1 MIDFKAVAQACVKCG
16 KCIPSCTI
24 YQIHR
29 EEVTSPRGY
38 LDLVGAYARGDL
50 TLDKLTK
57 EYFESCFLCTTCV
70 QACPSHLGVDV
81 AIEQIRIDIAQQYG
95 IAWYKRAYF
104 FLLKHRKLMDIVFRI
119 VAFVSPC
126 IFKQG
131 AQGNTLPFSKR
142 VVFPFGKKSFLN
154 TYSGLIPATTPKSQ
168 NLAHNKV
175 AIFIGCLANYN
186 YQNVGTSLLKI
197 LDKLGIDALVPS
209 QECCGA
215 PAFFTGDIASVLEL
229 IKRNI
234 EYFESFIDE
243 VDAILIPEATCA
255 AMLMHDWENALK
267 RDEQAHTLIPRLRKL
282 TGKMAMASQ
291 WLYHHTT
298 LATLLESL
306 GDSALGEHSA
316 DFGDFM
322 ATADLKSCS
331 TIKSPKNYESPTAIP
346 RILEEDKQAE
356 CEKHAE
362 NQKVDSRKNAASLKT
377 PQAAG
382 LCGATITYHDPCH
395 AKKVLKI
402 HREPRALL
410 AKSHRI
416 IEMSEPDRCCGFGG
430 VSMQSDRYKL
440 TLQAGAPKAQM
451 IASTQAHIV
460 SAECSACRMQ
470 LTNALAQAEV
480 KTKFMH
486 PLELIASD
494 LEAAQESKSSKSGF

>member
-1 MIDFKAVAQACVKCG
+1 MIDFKAVSQACVKCG

-38 LDLVGAYARGDL
+38 LDLVGAYARGEL
-50 TLDKLTK
+50 TLDRLAK

-70 QACPSHLGVDV
+70 QACPSNLGVDV

-104 FLLKHRKLMDIVFRI
+104 FLLKHRKLMDMVFRI
-119 VAFVSPC
+119 VAFISPC
-126 IFKQG
+126 VFKQG
-131 AQGNTLPFSKR
+131 KQGNTLPFSKR
-142 VVFPFGKKSFLN
+142 VIFPFGKKSFLN
-154 TYSGLIPATTPKSQ
+154 TYSGLIPASAPKSQ

-186 YQNVGTSLLKI
+186 YQNVGISLLKI

-215 PAFFTGDIASVLEL
+215 PAFFTGDIASVLTL

-267 RDEQAHTLIPRLRKL
+267 RDEQAHTLIPHLRKL
-282 TGKMAMASQ
+282 TSKMAMASE

-298 LATLLESL
+298 LATLLESR
-306 GDSALGEHSA
+306 
-316 DFGDFM
+316 
-322 ATADLKSCS
+322 
-331 TIKSPKNYESPTAIP
+331 SP
-346 RILEEDKQAE
+346 
-356 CEKHAE
+356 
-362 NQKVDSRKNAASLKT
+362 
-377 PQAAG
+377 
-382 LCGATITYHDPCH
+382 TITYHDPCH

-470 LTNALAQAEV
+470 LTNALAQAQV
-480 KTKFMH
+480 STKFMH
-486 PLELIASD
+486 PLEIIAQD
-494 LEAAQESKSSKSGF
+494 LDNATSGF

>member
-1 MIDFKAVAQACVKCG
+1 MIDFKAVSQACVKCG

-38 LDLVGAYARGDL
+38 LDLVGAYARGEL
-50 TLDKLTK
+50 QLDKLAK

-70 QACPSHLGVDV
+70 QACPSNLGVDV

-104 FLLKHRKLMDIVFRI
+104 FLLKHRKLMDMVFRI
-119 VAFVSPC
+119 VAFISPC
-126 IFKQG
+126 VFKQG
-131 AQGNTLPFSKR
+131 KQGNTLPFSKR
-142 VVFPFGKKSFLN
+142 VIFPFGKKSFLN
-154 TYSGLIPATTPKSQ
+154 TYSGLIPASAPKSQ

-186 YQNVGTSLLKI
+186 YQNVGISLLKI
-197 LDKLGIDALVPS
+197 LDRLGIDALVPS

-215 PAFFTGDIASVLEL
+215 PAFFTGDIASVLTL

-282 TGKMAMASQ
+282 TSKMAMASE
-291 WLYHHTT
+291 WLYHHTN
-298 LATLLESL
+298 LATLLESR
-306 GDSALGEHSA
+306 
-316 DFGDFM
+316 
-322 ATADLKSCS
+322 
-331 TIKSPKNYESPTAIP
+331 SP
-346 RILEEDKQAE
+346 
-356 CEKHAE
+356 
-362 NQKVDSRKNAASLKT
+362 
-377 PQAAG
+377 
-382 LCGATITYHDPCH
+382 TITYHDPCH

-470 LTNALAQAEV
+470 LTNALAQAQV
-480 KTKFMH
+480 STKFMH
-486 PLELIASD
+486 PLEIIAQD
-494 LEAAQESKSSKSGF
+494 LDNATSGF

>member
-1 MIDFKAVAQACVKCG
+1 MIDFKSIAQACVKCG
-16 KCIPSCTI
+16 KCIPTCTI

-38 LDLVGAYARGDL
+38 LDLVGAYARGEL

-70 QACPSHLGVDV
+70 QACPSNLGVDV
-81 AIEQIRIDIAQQYG
+81 AIEQIRIDIAKQYG
-95 IAWYKRAYF
+95 IAWYKRVYF
-104 FLLKHRKLMDIVFRI
+104 FLLRHRKLMDMVFRV

-126 IFKQG
+126 IFKQRPG
-131 AQGNTLPFSKR
+131 GNTLPFSKR

-197 LDKLGIDALVPS
+197 LDKLGIDALVPK

-267 RDEQAHTLIPRLRKL
+267 RDEQASTLIPRLHKL
-282 TGKMAMASQ
+282 TSKMAMASQ

-298 LATLLESL
+298 LATLLESK
-306 GDSALGEHSA
+306 SAQ
-316 DFGDFM
+316 
-322 ATADLKSCS
+322 ATPAKINSS
-331 TIKSPKNYESPTAIP
+331 E
-346 RILEEDKQAE
+346 
-356 CEKHAE
+356 
-362 NQKVDSRKNAASLKT
+362 V
-377 PQAAG
+377 
-382 LCGATITYHDPCH
+382 ATITYHDPCH

-451 IASTQAHIV
+451 IASTQAQIV

-470 LTNALAQAEV
+470 LTNSLAQAQV
-480 KTKFMH
+480 KAKFMH

-494 LEAAQESKSSKSGF
+494 LDSCTLAPQL

>member
-1 MIDFKAVAQACVKCG
+1 MIDFSSIAQACVKCG
-16 KCIPSCTI
+16 KCIPTCTI

-38 LDLVGAYARGDL
+38 LDLVGAYARGEL

-70 QACPSHLGVDV
+70 QACPSNLSVDV
-81 AIEQIRIDIAQQYG
+81 AIEQIRIDIAKQYG

-104 FLLKHRKLMDIVFRI
+104 FLLKHRKLMDMVFRV

-126 IFKQG
+126 IFKQRPG
-131 AQGNTLPFSKR
+131 GNTLPFSKR

-197 LDKLGIDALVPS
+197 LDRLGIDALVPK

-234 EYFESFIDE
+234 EYFESFINE

-267 RDEQAHTLIPRLRKL
+267 RDEQASTLIPRLHKL
-282 TGKMAMASQ
+282 TSKMAMASQ

-298 LATLLESL
+298 LATLLESTF
-306 GDSALGEHSA
+306 E
-316 DFGDFM
+316 
-322 ATADLKSCS
+322 
-331 TIKSPKNYESPTAIP
+331 
-346 RILEEDKQAE
+346 
-356 CEKHAE
+356 
-362 NQKVDSRKNAASLKT
+362 KVDSRGEAPILSK
-377 PQAAG
+377 PQATGFEMRNCSFQARSEG
-382 LCGATITYHDPCH
+382 VTLAVMTEAKRAESTIYRSKPTPKVDSSNRPTITYHDPCH

-470 LTNALAQAEV
+470 LTNSLAQAQV
-480 KTKFMH
+480 KAKFMH

-494 LEAAQESKSSKSGF
+494 LDSCTSAPQL

>member
-1 MIDFKAVAQACVKCG
+1 MIDFKAIAQACVKCG
-16 KCIPSCTI
+16 KCIPTCTI

-38 LDLVGAYARGDL
+38 LDLVGAYARGEL

-70 QACPSHLGVDV
+70 QACPSNLSVDV
-81 AIEQIRIDIAQQYG
+81 AIEQIRIDIAKQYG

-104 FLLKHRKLMDIVFRI
+104 FLLRHRKLMDMVFRV

-126 IFKQG
+126 IFKQRPG
-131 AQGNTLPFSKR
+131 GNTLPFSKR
-142 VVFPFGKKSFLN
+142 VVFPFSKKSFLN

-197 LDKLGIDALVPS
+197 LDKLGIDALVPK

-267 RDEQAHTLIPRLRKL
+267 RDEQASTLIPRLRKL
-282 TGKMAMASQ
+282 TSKMAMASQ

-322 ATADLKSCS
+322 ATADFKSCS

-346 RILEEDKQAE
+346 RILEEAKWAGR
-356 CEKHAE
+356 E
-362 NQKVDSRKNAASLKT
+362 NAAPLESTFEKVDSSNR
-377 PQAAG
+377 P
-382 LCGATITYHDPCH
+382 TITYHDPCH

-451 IASTQAHIV
+451 IASTQAQIV

-470 LTNALAQAEV
+470 LTNSLAQAQV
-480 KTKFMH
+480 KAKFMH

-494 LEAAQESKSSKSGF
+494 LDSCTSAPQL

>member
-1 MIDFKAVAQACVKCG
+1 MIDFKAVSQACVKCG

-38 LDLVGAYARGDL
+38 LDLVGAYARGEL
-50 TLDKLTK
+50 QLDKLAK

-70 QACPSHLGVDV
+70 QACPSNLGVDV

-104 FLLKHRKLMDIVFRI
+104 FLLKHRKLMDMVFRI
-119 VAFVSPC
+119 VAFISPC
-126 IFKQG
+126 VFKQG
-131 AQGNTLPFSKR
+131 KQGNTLPFSKR
-142 VVFPFGKKSFLN
+142 VIFPFGKKSFLN
-154 TYSGLIPATTPKSQ
+154 TYSGLIPASAPKSQ

-186 YQNVGTSLLKI
+186 YQNVGISLLKI

-215 PAFFTGDIASVLEL
+215 PAFFTGDIASVLTL

-282 TGKMAMASQ
+282 TSKMAMASQ

-306 GDSALGEHSA
+306 RDSACGLESGISSPRELDRPQVLSHPHGS
-316 DFGDFM
+316 
-322 ATADLKSCS
+322 KNPNSSS
-331 TIKSPKNYESPTAIP
+331 TILESRSP
-346 RILEEDKQAE
+346 
-356 CEKHAE
+356 
-362 NQKVDSRKNAASLKT
+362 
-377 PQAAG
+377 
-382 LCGATITYHDPCH
+382 TITYHDPCH

-470 LTNALAQAEV
+470 LTNALAQAQV
-480 KTKFMH
+480 STKFMH

-494 LEAAQESKSSKSGF
+494 LDSCTLAPQL

>member
-1 MIDFKAVAQACVKCG
+1 MIDFSSIAQACVKCG
-16 KCIPSCTI
+16 KCIPTCTI

-38 LDLVGAYARGDL
+38 LDLVGAYARGEL

-70 QACPSHLGVDV
+70 QACPSNLSVDV
-81 AIEQIRIDIAQQYG
+81 AIEQIRIDIAKQYG

-104 FLLKHRKLMDIVFRI
+104 FLLKHRKLMDMVFRV

-126 IFKQG
+126 IFKQRPG
-131 AQGNTLPFSKR
+131 GNTLPFSKR
-142 VVFPFGKKSFLN
+142 VVFPFSKKSFLN

-197 LDKLGIDALVPS
+197 LDKLGIDALVPR

-215 PAFFTGDIASVLEL
+215 PAFFTGDIASVLTL

-282 TGKMAMASQ
+282 TSKMAMASE

-298 LATLLESL
+298 LTTLLESL
-306 GDSALGEHSA
+306 RDSACGLESGISSPRELDRPQVLSHPHGS
-316 DFGDFM
+316 
-322 ATADLKSCS
+322 KNPNSSS
-331 TIKSPKNYESPTAIP
+331 TILESRSP
-346 RILEEDKQAE
+346 
-356 CEKHAE
+356 
-362 NQKVDSRKNAASLKT
+362 
-377 PQAAG
+377 
-382 LCGATITYHDPCH
+382 TITYHDPCH

-470 LTNALAQAEV
+470 LTNALAQAQV
-480 KTKFMH
+480 KAKFMH
-486 PLELIASD
+486 PLEIIAQD
-494 LEAAQESKSSKSGF
+494 LDNATSGF